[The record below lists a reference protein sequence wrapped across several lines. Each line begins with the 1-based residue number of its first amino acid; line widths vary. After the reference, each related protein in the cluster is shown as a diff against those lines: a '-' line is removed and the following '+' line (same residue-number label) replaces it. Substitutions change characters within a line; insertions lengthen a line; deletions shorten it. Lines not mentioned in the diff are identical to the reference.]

1 MLDAALEMWVRGVFN
16 YFAAFRV
23 EQHVGTR
30 LSYVLCVLCSVYI
43 LYDVVHHY
51 NRPILLN
58 SLIILPIMTSHF
70 ATVPALNEDAA
81 FGIMRLARVDL
92 HPKAT
97 SLNAGLY
104 RDEKGNPWILPVV
117 QEVRG

>member
-1 MLDAALEMWVRGVFN
+1 M
-16 YFAAFRV
+16 
-23 EQHVGTR
+23 
-30 LSYVLCVLCSVYI
+30 CVLRSVYI
-43 LYDVVHHY
+43 RYDTAHHY
-51 NRPILLN
+51 NRPILRN
-58 SLIILPIMTSHF
+58 SLIIIPIMASHF
-70 ATVPALNEDAA
+70 ATVPALNEDVA
-81 FGIMRLARVDL
+81 FGIMRLERADL